1 MAMATKSYDVGDM
14 IEMRL
19 MRREKGS
26 LQVIPVEQYEQW
38 PKRSLLTVADRVD
51 TAYAKL
57 LEADAHQVTW
67 IRIFLSGSVA
77 VLASVVHAPYF

>member
-57 LEADAHQVTW
+57 LEADAHQVT
-67 IRIFLSGSVA
+67 
-77 VLASVVHAPYF
+77 